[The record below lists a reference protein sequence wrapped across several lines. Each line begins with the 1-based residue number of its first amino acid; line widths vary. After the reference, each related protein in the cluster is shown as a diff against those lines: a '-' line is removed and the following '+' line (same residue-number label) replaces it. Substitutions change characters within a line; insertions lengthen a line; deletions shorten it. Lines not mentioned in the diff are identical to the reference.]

1 MMNFHRN
8 PSELLFYIERSC
20 SSTLEEPNLAFNLEV
35 VDFINQKKGNM
46 AREAAM
52 MIVRKVNNRSS
63 LVPMLALSLLDV
75 CMKNCGYPF
84 HLQVA
89 TKEFLNKL
97 VRQFPERPPCRL
109 TRLQTKILQ
118 AIAEWNQT
126 LCMTSRYKE
135 DLINIRD
142 MYRLL
147 QFKGYMFPE
156 IQHDSASV
164 LNTPD
169 NFRSPEELEQ
179 EDRETKSA
187 KLQELVRRGTPADLV
202 EANKL
207 MKILAGYDTGMRN
220 NYRAKVAED
229 IEKIRRKTFLLQEML
244 KTNNKDMLYKS
255 DICEDFI
262 ASIKNAQPKIQK
274 ILEQEKNDTEAISK
288 LLELNDM
295 INVTILQYG
304 KSGEENAFNEKSD
317 SNSVLNNSVEK
328 KDISLID
335 FDDQPNSHTN
345 PVPVKDERSEL
356 DDLLGL
362 SFDDNSSEFFNET
375 NEKTP
380 VNFKS
385 LSLIDDSFD
394 STLNSKLF
402 EPNISFNNTQNEA
415 SHNHTASQFMFNKI
429 PGIVTNK
436 QKNIN
441 ISVLDTPD
449 LVIHFLIS
457 RKNASSNSPILIEI
471 GFSNKSFTDMISSL
485 NFQISVPK
493 TILLKTEQQNG
504 SIINP
509 TQRNGIT
516 QLVTIFGIKDELDHL
531 KLKWKVSYYLGNS
544 PMEKSGVIDQIP
556 FI

>member
-1 MMNFHRN
+1 MNFHRN

-20 SSTLEEPNLAFNLEV
+20 SPTLEEPNLAFNLEV

-75 CMKNCGYPF
+75 CVKNCGYPF

-97 VRQFPERPPCRL
+97 VRQFPERPPYRL

-118 AIAEWNQT
+118 IIAEWNQT
-126 LCMTSRYKE
+126 LCLTSRYKE
-135 DLINIRD
+135 DLMNIRD

-156 IQHDSASV
+156 IQNDSASV

-169 NFRSPEELEQ
+169 NFRSAEELEQ

-207 MKILAGYDTGMRN
+207 MKILAGYDTGIRN

-244 KTNNKDMLYKS
+244 KKNNKDTIYKS

-262 ASIKNAQPKIQK
+262 SSIKNAQPKIRK

-304 KSGEENAFNEKSD
+304 KTNEEKAFNENGD
-317 SNSVLNNSVEK
+317 LNPILNNSVEK
-328 KDISLID
+328 KDIPLID
-335 FDDQPNSHTN
+335 FDDHSNLHTN
-345 PVPVKDERSEL
+345 STFIKEKSSEL

-362 SFDDNSSEFFNET
+362 SFDGSSSELFNET
-375 NEKTP
+375 NEKTH
-380 VNFKS
+380 VNLKS

-394 STLNSKLF
+394 SVLNSKTF
-402 EPNISFNNTQNEA
+402 EPNISFNNIQNEA
-415 SHNHTASQFMFNKI
+415 FHNHTASEFVFNQI
-429 PGIVTNK
+429 PGIGANE

-457 RKNASSNSPILIEI
+457 RKNSSSNSPILIKI
-471 GFSNKSFTDMISSL
+471 GFSNKSFTDIISSL
-485 NFQISVPK
+485 NFQMSVPK
-493 TILLKTEQQNG
+493 TILLKMEQQIG

-516 QLVTIFGIKDELDHL
+516 QLATIFGIKDELDNL
-531 KLKWKVSYYLGNS
+531 KLKWKVSYYLGNC
-544 PMEKSGVIDQIP
+544 PMEKSGKEL
-556 FI
+556 FILKY

>member
-1 MMNFHRN
+1 MNFTRN
-8 PSELLFYIERSC
+8 TSELLFYIERSC
-20 SSTLEEPNLAFNLEV
+20 SPTLEEPNLAFNLDV
-35 VDFINQKKGNM
+35 VDFVNQKKGNT

-52 MIVRKVNNRSS
+52 IIVRKVNNRGS

-75 CMKNCGYPF
+75 CVKNCGYPF

-97 VRQFPERPPCRL
+97 VRQFPERPPYRL
-109 TRLQTKILQ
+109 TRMQTRILQ
-118 AIAEWNQT
+118 IIAEWNQT
-126 LCMTSRYKE
+126 LCLTSRYKE
-135 DLINIRD
+135 DLMNIRD

-147 QFKGYMFPE
+147 QFKGYMFPD
-156 IQHDSASV
+156 IQYDSASV

-169 NFRSPEELEQ
+169 NFRSAEELEK

-244 KTNNKDMLYKS
+244 KKNNKDTIYRS

-262 ASIKNAQPKIQK
+262 SSIKNAQPKIQK
-274 ILEQEKNDTEAISK
+274 ILEQEKNDTEAITK

-295 INVTILQYG
+295 INVTILQYD
-304 KSGEENAFNEKSD
+304 KAEEKGFNKNGD
-317 SNSVLNNSVEK
+317 SSPTLNNSVEK

-335 FDDQPNSHTN
+335 FDNQSIPYTN
-345 PVPVKDERSEL
+345 TASVKAKRSEL

-362 SFDDNSSEFFNET
+362 SFDESSSEHFDET
-375 NEKTP
+375 NEKTH
-380 VNFKS
+380 VNLKS

-394 STLNSKLF
+394 SVINSKAF
-402 EPNISFNNTQNEA
+402 EPNISFDNIQNETF
-415 SHNHTASQFMFNKI
+415 HNHTASDFMFNQLPEK
-429 PGIVTNK
+429 GTNE

-441 ISVLDTPD
+441 ISILDTPD

-457 RKNASSNSPILIEI
+457 RKSVSSNI
-471 GFSNKSFTDMISSL
+471 ISSL
-485 NFQISVPK
+485 NFQVSVPK
-493 TILLKTEQQNG
+493 TILLKMEQPIG

-516 QLVTIFGIKDELDHL
+516 QLATIFGIKDELDNL
-531 KLKWKVSYYLGNS
+531 KLKWKVSYYLGNY
-544 PMEKSGVIDQIP
+544 PMEKSGMINQIP